1 MILHGL
7 GALAMYAMPSNFEG
21 RLWGQTISKFLIYFL
36 QQDTGTSA
44 RYLNER
50 SAGDHQCGGCLGRPH
65 ASLMFVLKNGLM
77 GW

>member
-44 RYLNER
+44 GYLN
-50 SAGDHQCGGCLGRPH
+50 
-65 ASLMFVLKNGLM
+65 
-77 GW
+77 